1 VVFDF
6 FIIFACVHYF
16 TTKNTNKMA
25 EVENA
30 GRKGYCLMFG
40 LIGLFL
46 FVILV
51 IYIYNY
57 NGKFL
62 PGMIF

>member
-1 VVFDF
+1 
-6 FIIFACVHYF
+6 
-16 TTKNTNKMA
+16 MA

-46 FVILV
+46 FVILLV
-51 IYIYNY
+51 YIYNY

>member
-1 VVFDF
+1 
-6 FIIFACVHYF
+6 
-16 TTKNTNKMA
+16 
-25 EVENA
+25 
-30 GRKGYCLMFG
+30 MFG

-46 FVILV
+46 FVILLV
-51 IYIYNY
+51 YIYNY